1 MKVLFM
7 YAYYEPEVAASMYL
21 WTNLCEDLANNGVH
35 VELFTPVP
43 TRGISQ
49 EVRNSYKKLKHETK
63 CGGNLVIHRVSI
75 PREGKNSVLRA
86 LRYIWQNAI
95 YIYKAL
101 ITKTDLIYLE
111 STPPTQGAMGAI
123 IKKFKKV
130 PVIYDLQDIF
140 PDSLVNTGLT
150 KKNSLLYR
158 IGLVIENFSYRNM
171 DKIIVI
177 SEDFKANIMAKGV
190 PEEKIEIIYNWVD
203 EDEVVPIERRDNILI
218 DRYGLDRNKFYVS
231 YSGNI
236 GLTQNVDM
244 LIEVAKELENERD
257 ICFLIIG
264 DGVYKQ
270 EMDRQIRE
278 HKLSNIVLLPFQ
290 PYEDIAHVFSLGD
303 VGLVISKANIGQNSV
318 PSKTWSIMSAAR
330 PVLASFD
337 SGSELSRIIET
348 TGCGISVEAED
359 KDALKKAILRLYAD
373 KESRIEM
380 GRKGRE
386 YIHNNLSRK
395 VGSMKKVNLIE
406 SMIRE
411 KGSGLG
417 EKGNL

>member
-21 WTNLCEDLANNGVH
+21 WTNLCEDLANNSFQ

-49 EVRNSYKKLKHETK
+49 EVRNKYKKLKHEIK
-63 CGGNLVIHRVSI
+63 CGGNLVIHRVDI

-86 LRYIWQNAI
+86 LRYLWLNTI
-95 YIYKAL
+95 YIYKGL

-111 STPPTQGAMGAI
+111 STPPTQGAMAAI
-123 IKKFKKV
+123 IKKFKRV

-150 KKNSLLYR
+150 RKNSLIYR
-158 IGLVIENFSYRNM
+158 IGRIIENFTYRNM

-203 EDEVVPIERRDNILI
+203 ENEVVPIERKDNILI
-218 DRYGLDRNKFYVS
+218 DKYGLDKNKFYVS

-257 ICFLIIG
+257 ICFLVIG
-264 DGVYKQ
+264 DGVYRQ
-270 EMDRQIRE
+270 EMERQIKEQR
-278 HKLSNIVLLPFQ
+278 LNNFVLLPFQ

-337 SGSELSRIIET
+337 SDSELSSIIES
-348 TGCGISVEAED
+348 TGCGINVEAED
-359 KDALKKAILRLYAD
+359 KDSLKNAILNLYAD
-373 KESRIEM
+373 KESRVKM
-380 GRKGRE
+380 GSKGRE
-386 YIHNNLSRK
+386 YILNNLSRK
-395 VGSMKKVNLIE
+395 VGSMKKVKLIE
-406 SMIRE
+406 RMLRE
-411 KGSGLG
+411 
-417 EKGNL
+417 